1 MSEFQDVTDVRL
13 FNRNAE
19 LYEMMLEDIRNAQ
32 QCIYFEMY
40 RIIKESIG
48 ALFRDALAEAAL
60 RNVKVV
66 LLIDAWGTGTSMT
79 FFAPVIKNGGQ
90 VRIFNTFRP
99 GTRMFTQS
107 HRRNHRKILS
117 IDDKIC
123 YIGSSNIS
131 HYSLVWRELN
141 LRINGSIAKP
151 FRYIVDLDFK
161 THQKYT
167 YTKKVFTRVIHFRG
181 FEIIRDVPSIYKQKV
196 MRKYLYL
203 IRNAKESV
211 YIETPYFLPG
221 YRLRKAMAE
230 AVERGITVT
239 IVLPK
244 HSDVGLV
251 DVLRNRYLGQI
262 HKSGIHLLY
271 YYPNNLHSKLMI
283 IDKSTFC
290 VGSTNFDYRSFR
302 YMHEVVLCGKH
313 EFIMK
318 HLIAHRNETLLTVQ
332 DFDYQ
337 YWKRRPILEKII
349 SWLLVPFRYLF

>member
-1 MSEFQDVTDVRL
+1 MITTPEVTDVQL

-19 LYEMMLEDIRNAQ
+19 LYEKMLEDIRQAKLS
-32 QCIYFEMY
+32 IHLEMY
-40 RIIKESIG
+40 RITKESTG
-48 ALFRDALAEAAL
+48 EMFREALTEAAE

-66 LLIDAWGTGTSMT
+66 LLIDAWGTGASLA
-79 FFAPVIKNGGQ
+79 FFAPLIKTGGN

-107 HRRNHRKILS
+107 HRRNHRKILT
-117 IDDKIC
+117 IDDHIC

-131 HYSLVWRELN
+131 NYSFVWRELM
-141 LRINGSIAKP
+141 LRISGSIARP
-151 FRYIVDLDFK
+151 FRHIVDLDFK
-161 THQKYT
+161 TNQKYT
-167 YTKKVFTRVIHFRG
+167 YTKKVFNRVIHFRG

-203 IRNAKESV
+203 IRNAGESV

-230 AVERGITVT
+230 AVERGVTVT
-239 IVLPK
+239 IVLPR

-262 HKSGIHLLY
+262 YKSGIHILY
-271 YYPNNLHSKLMI
+271 YYPNNLHSKLMVVDNI
-283 IDKSTFC
+283 TFC

-313 EFIMK
+313 EMIMK
-318 HLIAHRNETLLTVQ
+318 QLSLHTNETLKTVQ
-332 DFDYQ
+332 KFDYQ
-337 YWKRRPILEKII
+337 FWKRRPVFEKII
-349 SWLLVPFRYLF
+349 AFLLVPLRYLF